1 MTHTILTSDDF
12 RTKTGYNLEQ
22 ELPDDQDPSTKVDR
36 FLLNIDTQIIDFIEA
51 NSRSFDKTDLSQAQE
66 DIINRAVVLQAEY
79 VITNGDLR
87 AKSGLNEIT
96 GADISAQL
104 RKLEISPAAKRLL
117 NQKIIYRGL

>member
-51 NSRSFDKTDLSQAQE
+51 NSRGFDKTDLSQAQE

-96 GADISAQL
+96 GADISVQL